1 MSTLVITKQTGN
13 FFSLVVDSGEPIIS
27 EQNRLTTVGELCNF
41 KTANG
46 ANLVLKQNIL
56 REDITI
62 IENNNPVV
70 PSSVQELWTIL
81 IGIGFFDGVA
91 VTAGGGSGTDRFK
104 DLLDTFNYI
113 GRSGQIVTVND
124 SETGLTTIA
133 YALFSPEDRLK
144 FDSIEFGAQK
154 NVIPDL
160 TVTDPNDPRYVAGK
174 PNPTSSDQ
182 QILDGFIGVTEGFDV
197 SQQTFELPVG
207 AICLDVYLSHQRQ
220 YKETPTNTSLPTLW
234 SQTNNIVTIK
244 KIPVL
249 NNYLQITYK
258 TTL

>member
-1 MSTLVITKQTGN
+1 MSTLVIAKQTGN

-41 KTANG
+41 KTANV
-46 ANLVLKQNIL
+46 ANHVLKQNIL

-62 IENNNPVV
+62 IEDNNPVV

-91 VTAGGGSGTDRFK
+91 ITAGGGIGTHRFK
-104 DLLDTFNYI
+104 DLLDKFNYI
-113 GRSGQIVTVND
+113 GRSGEIVTVND

-133 YALFSPEDRLK
+133 YALFSPEDRIK
-144 FDSIEFGAQK
+144 FDSIESGAQV

-160 TVTDPNDPRYVAGK
+160 SVTDPNDPRYVAGK

-220 YKETPTNTSLPTLW
+220 
-234 SQTNNIVTIK
+234 
-244 KIPVL
+244 
-249 NNYLQITYK
+249 
-258 TTL
+258 